1 MKKIINGI
9 CVAFGFLCMG
19 LGIIGAILPVL
30 PTTPFLILSAAM
42 FAKGSDRFHKWFEG
56 TKIYRKYIEQTVKN
70 KQMTAKAKR
79 SVLMTLSVLF
89 GIGFILSPSFAKV
102 IIVFVAAFH
111 FHYFLIRIK
120 TVNEDENKTAV
131 D

>member
-9 CVAFGFLCMG
+9 CVAVGFLCMG

-30 PTTPFLILSAAM
+30 TTTPFLILSAAL

-70 KQMTAKAKR
+70 KQMTAIAKR
-79 SVLMTLSVLF
+79 SVL
-89 GIGFILSPSFAKV
+89 
-102 IIVFVAAFH
+102 
-111 FHYFLIRIK
+111 RR
-120 TVNEDENKTAV
+120 
-131 D
+131 